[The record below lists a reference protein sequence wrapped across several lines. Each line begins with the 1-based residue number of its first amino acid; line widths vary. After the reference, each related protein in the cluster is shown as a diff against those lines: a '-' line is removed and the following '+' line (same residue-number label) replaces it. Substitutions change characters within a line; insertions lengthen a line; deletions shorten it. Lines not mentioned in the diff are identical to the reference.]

1 MFQQGGPWMVA
12 IAILL
17 ALSIAVTLERF
28 MRLFWQYSIDG
39 RSFMFEVQ
47 KQVLAGEIDNAIRLC
62 NATSLP
68 MLPKVL
74 KAGLQ
79 RASRTD
85 DQIHTALEA
94 TSLEVIPRLE
104 HRLSY
109 LALISNVAVLFG
121 LLGTITGLI
130 KSFQSVALADP
141 GQRQAML
148 SAGISEAMNATAFGL
163 ITAIFSMMAH
173 AILSN
178 RANRLISEIDE
189 FGAKLL
195 DLLSVSKGKG
205 SKESKHDRD

>member
-12 IAILL
+12 IAMLF
-17 ALSIAVTLERF
+17 AFAVAVSLERV

-47 KQVLAGEIDNAIRLC
+47 KQILSGDIDGAVRLC
-62 NATSLP
+62 NASNAP

-74 KAGLQ
+74 KAGLL
-79 RASRTD
+79 RATRTE

-104 HRLSY
+104 HRLPY

-130 KSFQSVALADP
+130 KSFQAVALADP
-141 GQRQAML
+141 GQRQALL

-163 ITAIFSMMAH
+163 ITAIFAMIMHSV
-173 AILSN
+173 LSN

-189 FGAKLL
+189 FSAKLL
-195 DLLSVSKGKG
+195 DLLSVSKGKA
-205 SKESKHDRD
+205 SKD